1 MVYVYVIQ
9 YVCEYVYVIRGKK
22 QSNKVILYVY
32 VYQKQRINKGVR
44 TRYSKKKRS
53 SKGILYAYLISQNKR
68 SNRGIC
74 LRHSKKRIT
83 ESILKVCVIPKRK
96 DQQMHTTRIRQ
107 NK

>member
-44 TRYSKKKRS
+44 TRYSKKK
-53 SKGILYAYLISQNKR
+53 KGAAKVYYTYTSFLKTKGATEVYAYVIQ
-68 SNRGIC
+68 
-74 LRHSKKRIT
+74 KKG
-83 ESILKVCVIPKRK
+83 SPKVY
-96 DQQMHTTRIRQ
+96 
-107 NK
+107 